1 MKRKIIRLWGTLS
14 VFVFVLGHKLLSY
27 LFRRTS
33 IAVETS
39 PCLQSTTLKVL
50 VWHTVFTNLGK
61 ALLQLVILSSILNS
75 ERIEGILIDS
85 DVGRHVRSGSWDTV
99 T

>member
-1 MKRKIIRLWGTLS
+1 MLKREIIRLWGTLS
-14 VFVFVLGHKLLSY
+14 TFVFVLGHKLLSY
-27 LFRRTS
+27 LFIRTS
-33 IAVETS
+33 ISVETS
-39 PCLQSTTLKVL
+39 PCLQSTTVKSCLAHYV
-50 VWHTVFTNLGK
+50 TNLGK
-61 ALLQLVILSSILNS
+61 ALLQLVKLSSILNS